1 MRTSLVVLIASGLLS
16 GCITSGG
23 DGDPSAIRSSSVSS
37 TSAVAGT
44 QLGVAGEGGVSEE
57 LAGADLLTP
66 LIGGGGLVGATL
78 GGGDEGVLAG
88 NLPAE
93 SPIPADA
100 TAPLTDGLAQIES
113 QVPHLGVSGEG
124 GLSEDLLGHDITG
137 MLVGTEGGAVPVL
150 LSGGGEA
157 QLGSVVPEGTAPLA
171 PVGDLAADLIGGAQA
186 NSSDGNLNAL
196 APVLSPIIL
205 SVSGAGGEGDGPVP
219 GVAVPSLPIEQLA
232 PVVVPAANAATQVL
246 ATPLLPNGTT
256 ATDVVLPVVLGAGAA
271 HRRCRPAAR
280 NGQRHHHHSIAVAA
294 RAGALVLRVEGGTG

>member
-16 GCITSGG
+16 GCLSSGG
-23 DGDPSAIRSSSVSS
+23 DGSPSAIRSNSVSS

-44 QLGVAGEGGVSEE
+44 QLGVAGESGVSEE
-57 LAGADLLTP
+57 LVGADLLTP
-66 LIGGGGLVGATL
+66 LIGGEGLVGATL
-78 GGGDEGVLAG
+78 GGGEGGVLAG

-93 SPIPADA
+93 SPVPEDA
-100 TAPLTDGLAQIES
+100 TAPLTSGLAQIQS

-150 LSGGGEA
+150 LSGGSEA
-157 QLGSVVPEGTAPLA
+157 QLGDIVPEGATPLS
-171 PVGDLAADLIGGAQA
+171 PVGDLVAGLIDGAQA
-186 NSSDGNLNAL
+186 DSSNGNLNAL
-196 APVLSPIIL
+196 APVLSPVVL
-205 SVSGAGGEGDGPVP
+205 GLLGAGGEGEGPVP

-256 ATDVVLPVVLGAGAA
+256 ATDVVFPVVLGAGAGIA
-271 HRRCRPAAR
+271 DAALPLETV
-280 NGQRHHHHSIAVAA
+280 NDTIIT
-294 RAGALVLRVEGGTG
+294 VLP